1 MRPAEEPAAPTAPTV
16 VEVDEQRE
24 QSASSYLLCGMS
36 PCAGEPPSD
45 APSEL
50 PPEPAKP
57 RPDERAPRRE
67 VRWYW
72 KETAGRVKAHS
83 ADRAHDAG
91 GGGPSGDEAA

>member
-1 MRPAEEPAAPTAPTV
+1 MF
-16 VEVDEQRE
+16 DEQRE

-67 VRWYW
+67 ALRVEQAALLARDVVEDPSGGG
-72 KETAGRVKAHS
+72 KRPAKRATAGDDDPLFQTLGR
-83 ADRAHDAG
+83 R
-91 GGGPSGDEAA
+91 